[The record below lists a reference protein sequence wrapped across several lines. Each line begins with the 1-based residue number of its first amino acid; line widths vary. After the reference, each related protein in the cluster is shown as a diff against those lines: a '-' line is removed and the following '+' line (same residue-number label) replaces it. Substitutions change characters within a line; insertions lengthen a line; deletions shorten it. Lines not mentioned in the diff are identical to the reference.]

1 MIDASIVKG
10 VGDIR
15 QLCWFVIQDIGEEF
29 VEFLEKEL
37 NISDDDGEKE
47 NKTYST
53 NSQSRS
59 QDTRERSSKPK
70 SSSTGTESPRR
81 EEPSD
86 DRAAKLENELD
97 EIEDM
102 LAKLKKEMGR

>member
-1 MIDASIVKG
+1 VT
-10 VGDIR
+10 
-15 QLCWFVIQDIGEEF
+15 QDIGEEF

-47 NKTYST
+47 DKSYTTS
-53 NSQSRS
+53 SKSRG
-59 QDTRERSSKPK
+59 QDTRDRSSKPK
-70 SSSTGTESPRR
+70 SSSSGTNAPRR
-81 EEPSD
+81 EEPTT
-86 DRAAKLENELD
+86 KIENDLD